1 MKRERW
7 VIIPDL
13 QVPLHD
19 MRFVHGVCDFI
30 AQREWTGLCNVGD
43 EADCTEVGR
52 WVKGRRG
59 EYSGNLQKALDETH
73 RVLGLFRDAI
83 GEDTPYHLM
92 RSNHTDRIA
101 HYLNS
106 APALD
111 TLHALSY
118 TSLVGLDELNITWH
132 DEPYEFT
139 KGWLLAHGDEG
150 GSSRVSGS
158 VAMGLA
164 RRWGKSVV
172 AGHTHKA
179 GVQHDHMVVNGRIT
193 RRLFGVETGHGM
205 DLKKASYLKAG
216 YGNWQQA
223 ITVITDGM
231 PMLLP
236 VVDGRVTGGDDIV

>member
-1 MKRERW
+1 VKHERW

-19 MRFVHGVCDFI
+19 MRFVHAVCEFI
-30 AQREWTGLCNVGD
+30 DARDWTGLCNVGD

-59 EYSGNLQKALDETH
+59 EYSGNLQKALDQTH
-73 RVLGLFRDAI
+73 DVLAMFRAALGYDK
-83 GEDTPYHLM
+83 PYLLS
-92 RSNHTDRIA
+92 RSNHTDRIS
-101 HYLNS
+101 HYLSS

-111 TLHALSY
+111 TLRDVQYQH
-118 TSLVGLDELNITWH
+118 LVGLDELDITWC
-132 DEPYEFT
+132 PKPTEFT
-139 KGWLLAHGDEG
+139 QGWLLAHGDEG

-172 AGHTHKA
+172 CGHTHKA
-179 GVQHDHMVVNGRIT
+179 AIQHDHLVVNGKIQRH
-193 RRLFGVETGHGM
+193 LFGVETGHGM

-223 ITVITDGM
+223 ITIIDNGQ

-236 VVDGRVTGGDDIV
+236 VINGQITGAESIG